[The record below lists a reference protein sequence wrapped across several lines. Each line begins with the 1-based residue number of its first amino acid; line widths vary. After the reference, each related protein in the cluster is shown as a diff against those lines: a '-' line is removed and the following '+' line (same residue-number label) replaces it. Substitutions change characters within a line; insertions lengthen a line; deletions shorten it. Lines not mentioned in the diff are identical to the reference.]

1 MKDIS
6 ITGNHPVKKRI
17 ILGPLGRLVLK
28 LINWDIV
35 GDLPD
40 NKKIIIGEETDLL
53 TYLIQIILRIM
64 AILTSIE
71 TDQ

>member
-1 MKDIS
+1 M
-6 ITGNHPVKKRI
+6 NNNRRRNFRPRQQ
-17 ILGPLGRLVLK
+17 
-28 LINWDIV
+28 
-35 GDLPD
+35 
-40 NKKIIIGEETDLL
+40 KIIIGEETDLL